1 MEVDAFERVY
11 EAFGDFHAF
20 FAPAFGRKQWREHSG
35 HYLQALLVQS
45 QERRNAENLAEMVPV
60 SARALQRF
68 LTEARWDDDAVI
80 ARLQEYL
87 GPRLEHPLA
96 VWVFDGSDFPKQ
108 GVKSVGVTRQYCGAL
123 GKVANCQA
131 GVFLAHVGPRGR
143 ALVDKRLYLPE
154 SWTSDPARCA
164 TAGVPEAQRR
174 YRAKTGLALEMLRQ
188 ARARGCRH
196 QTQASS
202 PRMLRQARA
211 RGCLSA
217 GWAAG
222 DDAFGMSPGFRDGLT
237 AEGMQYVLDVP
248 PDTPVWPLEPTWSRP
263 AYHGRGRPPQLKPR
277 HQERLSVAEAAWRSP
292 RRRGA
297 RSRWRRERRGRG
309 HTGSALSGYG
319 KRGTG
324 SRLGCS
330 GRFTART
337 WTAASPA
344 TTSPTHPRTPPWRP
358 WPAWEG
364 HGGLLRPSSRPR
376 RATWGWMS
384 TRRGHGLGGHHITLC
399 LLAGAFLLS
408 LQQDWGEKMPQ
419 ITRPQVCRV
428 CGRCCPGSGSGRVS
442 CCDLEDV
449 QRRNERSRRSHEK
462 RRAARRWEGP
472 GVPP

>member
-188 ARARGCRH
+188 ARARGC
-196 QTQASS
+196 
-202 PRMLRQARA
+202 
-211 RGCLSA
+211 LSA

-277 HQERLSVAEAAWRSP
+277 HQERLSVAERSLAQPKEAWREVTVAEGAQGP
-292 RRRGA
+292 RTYRFSA
-297 RSRWRRERRGRG
+297 ERIR
-309 HTGSALSGYG
+309 

-324 SRLGCS
+324 SRVGCS

-384 TRRGHGLGGHHITLC
+384 TRRGHGLGGITTSPC
-399 LLAGAFLLS
+399 AC
-408 LQQDWGEKMPQ
+408 WP
-419 ITRPQVCRV
+419 
-428 CGRCCPGSGSGRVS
+428 GRFC
-442 CCDLEDV
+442 
-449 QRRNERSRRSHEK
+449 
-462 RRAARRWEGP
+462 
-472 GVPP
+472 